1 MKTFFGKGR
10 GLRSPLA
17 RRLIVGIVLASS
29 FVTLCLTALQLY
41 GEYRRELTDIQAT
54 FDQIEDVHLESLTVA
69 LWATNQNALQL
80 RLDGLVR
87 TPNLEFASVRDGER
101 VWAEAGRRVSR
112 EVIERQYPIRF
123 VHRGQT
129 LSIGTLTVIAGLDA
143 IHHELARQVLVILAS
158 NALKTFL
165 VAGFAFAFFHWLVN
179 RHLLS
184 IADYVRRLALR
195 ARAPALV
202 LARAPNRRPDELD
215 EVVMAINISH
225 QDAVSSFDALRTS
238 EERYRNLFE
247 ELPLPAWTLD
257 LETRNFV
264 TVNNAAVR
272 SYGWSREELDGMS
285 PMDLRPPE
293 DVPAFREFMES
304 ERSRRDYQG
313 RWRHR
318 KRDGTLIEVEITS
331 RVISMG
337 GRPLQLVIA
346 NDVTARVR
354 AEEAEHRLAGELERK
369 VEERTAS
376 LRAANEELEAFS
388 YTISHDL
395 RGPLRTIEGF
405 ATMLADTA
413 GTLNARSKELI
424 QRIRNG
430 AERLSALF
438 DDLLEFSR
446 LGRTQISQAP
456 VDMNA
461 VVSTVIEELESQH
474 PYASIS
480 LADLGSATGDLP
492 MLRQVWLNL
501 IGNALKFTSR
511 RESQIVEVGS
521 QLLQGERV
529 YYVKDNGA
537 GFDMHRADKLFGVFQ
552 RFHATGEFTG
562 TGVGLAIVK
571 RVIERHGGRVWAES
585 APGQGATFYF
595 TLRPSAGGGPQSSP
609 EPLSVQR
616 RRGPE

>member
-1 MKTFFGKGR
+1 
-10 GLRSPLA
+10 
-17 RRLIVGIVLASS
+17 
-29 FVTLCLTALQLY
+29 
-41 GEYRRELTDIQAT
+41 
-54 FDQIEDVHLESLTVA
+54 
-69 LWATNQNALQL
+69 
-80 RLDGLVR
+80 
-87 TPNLEFASVRDGER
+87 
-101 VWAEAGRRVSR
+101 
-112 EVIERQYPIRF
+112 
-123 VHRGQT
+123 
-129 LSIGTLTVIAGLDA
+129 
-143 IHHELARQVLVILAS
+143 
-158 NALKTFL
+158 
-165 VAGFAFAFFHWLVN
+165 
-179 RHLLS
+179 
-184 IADYVRRLALR
+184 
-195 ARAPALV
+195 
-202 LARAPNRRPDELD
+202 
-215 EVVMAINISH
+215 
-225 QDAVSSFDALRTS
+225 
-238 EERYRNLFE
+238 
-247 ELPLPAWTLD
+247 
-257 LETRNFV
+257 
-264 TVNNAAVR
+264 
-272 SYGWSREELDGMS
+272 
-285 PMDLRPPE
+285 
-293 DVPAFREFMES
+293 MES

-318 KRDGTLIEVEITS
+318 KRDGTVIEAEITS
-331 RVISMG
+331 RVIGMG
-337 GRPLQLVIA
+337 DRQLQLVIA

-354 AEEAEHRLAGELERK
+354 AEEAVHKLAGELERK

-395 RGPLRTIEGF
+395 RGPLSTMEGF

-446 LGRTQISQAP
+446 LGRAQILQAP

-461 VVSTVIEELESQH
+461 VVSKVLEELESQH

-480 LADLGSATGDLP
+480 LVDLGSATGDIP

-521 QLLQGERV
+521 RLLKGERV

-537 GFDMHRADKLFGVFQ
+537 GFDMRRADKLFGVFQ
-552 RFHATGEFTG
+552 RFHSTGEFTG

-571 RVIERHGGRVWAES
+571 RVVERHGGRVWAES

-595 TLRPSAGGGPQSSP
+595 TLRPSARPGP
-609 EPLSVQR
+609 
-616 RRGPE
+616 